1 MTSER
6 NIYLI
11 GFMGA
16 GKTSVGRRLAQR
28 LGYAFIDLDQAL
40 VSREGRSIAE
50 IFAADGEGRFREIE
64 SQVLAEHAV
73 LSRTVIAT
81 GGGIV
86 IRAANRE
93 LMKHSGRVVYLKA
106 GWPTIAQRL
115 ARGDGRPLA
124 DQDEGFTKARAL
136 WESRQAW
143 YEEADLT
150 VATDTGSVSQVVW
163 AIISGLHLT
172 GR

>member
-28 LGYAFIDLDQAL
+28 LGYAFVDLDQAL

-50 IFAADGEGRFREIE
+50 IFASDGESRFRVLE
-64 SQVLAEHAV
+64 SQVLAEHAEF
-73 LSRTVIAT
+73 SRTVVAT

-86 IRAANRE
+86 IREANRE
-93 LMKHSGRVVYLKA
+93 LMKRSGTVVYLKA
-106 GWPTIAQRL
+106 SWPAIEQRL

-124 DQDEGFTKARAL
+124 DQQDGFAKARAL
-136 WESRQAW
+136 WESRQGW

-150 VATDTGSVSQVVW
+150 VASDSGSISEVVW
-163 AIISGLHLT
+163 AIISGLHLA